1 MTLRAS
7 LELAKRAGLWLG
19 DIDALLPTGFAPHH
33 RPRTRALSTDE
44 LGQLLA
50 LLPPARAAQVGFIV
64 ATSACWSEAVK
75 ARRSDVQLDSG
86 WVHIRGTK
94 RAARDRHILVRH
106 PALASLLAYAL
117 KHAPGE
123 DLLFPS
129 WSNVRRDLLI
139 ACQQAGIEPCS
150 PNDLRRTYAKWMRLA
165 RVPAEVVAPTMG
177 HRDTRMVERVYGRLS
192 PEEIGALLTAHFAP
206 DCITGASNSV
216 DSAGKRG
223 RNGRSRRA
231 NPAKT
236 VPRGG
241 IEPPTRGFSV
251 PCSTN

>member
-1 MTLRAS
+1 M
-7 LELAKRAGLWLG
+7 
-19 DIDALLPTGFAPHH
+19 
-33 RPRTRALSTDE
+33 
-44 LGQLLA
+44 
-50 LLPPARAAQVGFIV
+50 
-64 ATSACWSEAVK
+64 K
-75 ARRSDVQLDSG
+75 ARRGDVQLDSG

-117 KHAPGE
+117 EHAPGE

-139 ACQQAGIEPCS
+139 ACEQAGIEPCS

-165 RVPAEVVAPTMG
+165 RVPAEIVAPTMG

-192 PEEIGALLTAHFAP
+192 PEEVGALLTAHFAP
-206 DCITGASNSV
+206 DCITGVSNSV

-223 RNGRSRRA
+223 RNGRSHRR

-236 VPRGG
+236 VPRASGVG
-241 IEPPTRGFSV
+241 QNRP
-251 PCSTN
+251 